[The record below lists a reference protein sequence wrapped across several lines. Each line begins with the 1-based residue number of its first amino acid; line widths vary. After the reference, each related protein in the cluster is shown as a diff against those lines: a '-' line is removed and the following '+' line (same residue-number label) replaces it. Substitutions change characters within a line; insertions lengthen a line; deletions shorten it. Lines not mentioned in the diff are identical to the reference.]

1 MLKFSVRYC
10 RLKSGFCRFQAAVK
24 SQKGAPLMYSSAYV
38 WAKILIYLEE
48 RLTSTMVSASFD
60 DAEVIELNEEH
71 LILYSSSDFR
81 REVISRRYASIIQD
95 ALKEIFNSDA
105 KLIVFG
111 DEELAAFKTKGKA
124 TTAMDFNPQFTFDN
138 FVVGPSNRFA
148 HSACIAVTNVPGQV
162 YNPLFLYGPPGV
174 GKTHLLYA
182 IANGIRKGK
191 PDANIVYIKGDEFTN
206 ELIDAI
212 KNGRN
217 IEFRNKYREADLFL
231 VDDIQFIAGKEATQE
246 EFFHTFNKLYEEH
259 KQIVLTSDRKPSD
272 MLTLEDRLKSRFE
285 WGLTADI
292 NPPDYETRMA
302 ILKNKAKQ
310 LGLNLSD
317 DVCNYIAINVTN
329 NVRQIEGTVKKILAY
344 RDLNNMPLDLPN
356 ISRAID
362 DMFKKEGS
370 SVPTPSLIISQVCKF
385 YSVDETVLRGTLK
398 NKGTTEARQMAIYL
412 IRKLT
417 NLSLPDIGK
426 EFNRDHST
434 VLYAIR
440 KVEASLKAGDTHMQN
455 NVRDITANI
464 NSCL

>member
-1 MLKFSVRYC
+1 
-10 RLKSGFCRFQAAVK
+10 
-24 SQKGAPLMYSSAYV
+24 MYSSAYV
-38 WAKILIYLEE
+38 WAKVLNYMEE
-48 RLTSTMVSASFD
+48 RLGSAIMLTCFD
-60 DAEVIELNEEH
+60 DAEVVELNEES
-71 LILYSSSDFR
+71 LIIYSPSDFR
-81 REVISRRYASIIQD
+81 RDLISRRYNAYIQD
-95 ALKEIFNSDA
+95 ALKEIFNSNA

-111 DEELAAFKTKGKA
+111 DQELEAYKSRGKSKPS
-124 TTAMDFNPQFTFDN
+124 MDFNPQFTFDN

-206 ELIDAI
+206 ELIEAI
-212 KNGRN
+212 KNGKN
-217 IEFRNKYREADLFL
+217 IEFRSKYREADLFL

-259 KQIVLTSDRKPSD
+259 KQIVLTSDRKPSE

-310 LGLNLSD
+310 LGLQLD
-317 DVCNYIAINVTN
+317 DEVCNYIAINVTN

-362 DMFKKEGS
+362 DMFKSEGNA
-370 SVPTPSLIISQVCKF
+370 VPTPSLIISQVCKF

-426 EFNRDHST
+426 EFNRDHT
-434 VLYAIR
+434 TILYAIR
-440 KVEASLKAGDTHMQN
+440 KVESALKAGDSHIQN
-455 NVRDITANI
+455 NARDITANI

>member
-1 MLKFSVRYC
+1 
-10 RLKSGFCRFQAAVK
+10 
-24 SQKGAPLMYSSAYV
+24 MYSSAYV
-38 WAKILIYLEE
+38 WAKVLNYMEE
-48 RLTSTMVSASFD
+48 RLGSSTMLTCFD
-60 DAEVIELNEEH
+60 DAEVVELTEEH
-71 LILYSSSDFR
+71 LIIFSPSDFR
-81 REVISRRYASIIQD
+81 RDLIRRRYNSFIQD
-95 ALKEIFNSDA
+95 ALKEHFNSDA

-111 DEELAAFKTKGKA
+111 EKELNAFRSKGKSN
-124 TTAMDFNPQFTFDN
+124 TSMDFNPQFTFDN

-182 IANGIRKGK
+182 IANGIRKGN
-191 PDANIVYIKGDEFTN
+191 PEANIVYIKGDQFTN
-206 ELIDAI
+206 ELIAAI
-212 KNGRN
+212 QNGKN

-231 VDDIQFIAGKEATQE
+231 IDDVQFIAGKEATQE
-246 EFFHTFNKLYEEH
+246 EFFHTFNQLYEAH
-259 KQIVLTSDRKPSD
+259 KQIVMTSDRKPSD
-272 MLTLEDRLKSRFE
+272 MLTLEDRLKTRFE
-285 WGLTADI
+285 WGLIADI
-292 NPPDYETRMA
+292 QPPDYETRMA
-302 ILKNKAKQ
+302 ILKNKAKS
-310 LGLNLSD
+310 LGLQLD
-317 DVCNYIAINVTN
+317 DEVCNYIAINVTN

-370 SVPTPSLIISQVCKF
+370 AVPTPSLIISQVCKF

-398 NKGTTEARQMAIYL
+398 NKGTTEARHMAIYL

-426 EFNRDHST
+426 EFARDHST
-434 VLYAIR
+434 VLYSIR
-440 KVEASLKAGDTHMQN
+440 KIEASLKAGDTNLQN